1 MCKWESKININQV
14 AEIRS
19 KTTCYLGVGALQKV
33 NDICDYLKKT
43 GVQAVL
49 ITTDEIVYKITGV
62 WEILEPALKQ
72 RGMKYA
78 LYTGVVPNPTVD
90 NIDAAVAM
98 GKEVGAG
105 AVIGIGGGSPIDTGK
120 SAAVL
125 LHSDNAK
132 YNARDLY
139 LFKFNAEKAVPIIA
153 INTTHGTGTEVDRFA
168 VASIP
173 EMDFKPALAVDCI
186 YPVFA
191 IDDPAIMTKLPPAQT
206 RYTAVDALNH
216 ITEAAT
222 TLVTNPYVIM
232 NAVETARLVYKYLPK
247 VIEKPDD
254 LTARYYLLYASMIGG
269 ICFDNG
275 LLHYTH
281 ALEHPLSGVKPDLP
295 HGLGLAMILPAVIKT
310 IYPACPEILASIYE
324 PYVPGLKGEAGE
336 AQKCAAGVEQW
347 LFSVGVTEKLA
358 DMGYTEQDVDKLTK
372 LAFETPSLDFLL
384 SMAPVKASKDI
395 VSGIYRDSMKPIGK

>member
-1 MCKWESKININQV
+1 MWESKIDINQV

-19 KTTCYLGVGALQKV
+19 KTLCYFGVGALQKV
-33 NDICDYLKKT
+33 NDICDYLTKT
-43 GVQAVL
+43 DIKAVL
-49 ITTDEIVYKITGV
+49 ITTDKIVYKITGV
-62 WEILEPALKQ
+62 WEVLEPALKKCNI
-72 RGMKYA
+72 KYA
-78 LYTGVVPNPTVD
+78 LYTDVVPNPTVD
-90 NIDAAVAM
+90 NIDNAVAM
-98 GKEVGAG
+98 AKEIGAG

-125 LHSDNAK
+125 LHPDNAQ

-139 LFKFNAEKAVPIIA
+139 LFKFDVQKAVPIIA

-173 EMDFKPALAVDCI
+173 ELDFKPALAFDCL

-191 IDDPAIMTKLPPAQT
+191 IDDPAIMTKLPPNQT
-206 RYTAVDALNH
+206 KYTAVDALNH
-216 ITEAAT
+216 VTEAAT
-222 TLVTNPYVIM
+222 SLVTNPYVIM
-232 NAVETARLVYKYLPK
+232 TAVETARLVKEYLPQALANP
-247 VIEKPDD
+247 ED

-281 ALEHPLSGVKPDLP
+281 ALEHPLSGIKPDLP
-295 HGLGLAMILPAVIKT
+295 HGLGLAILLPAVIKT
-310 IYPACPEILASIYE
+310 IYPACPEILASIYA

-336 AQKCAAGVEQW
+336 AEKCAIGVEKW

-358 DMGYTEQDVDKLTK
+358 DMGYTEQDVDKLVK
-372 LAFETPSLDFLL
+372 LAFETPSLDVLL
-384 SMAPVKASKDI
+384 SVAPVKADQNVVRKI
-395 VSGIYRDSMKPIGK
+395 FMDSMKPLGK